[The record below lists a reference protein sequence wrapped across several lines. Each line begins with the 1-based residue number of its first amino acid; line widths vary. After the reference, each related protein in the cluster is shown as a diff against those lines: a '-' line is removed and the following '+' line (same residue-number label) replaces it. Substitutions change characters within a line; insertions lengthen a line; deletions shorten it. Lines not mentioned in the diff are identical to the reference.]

1 MIPSNL
7 EQSGAAD
14 SCAATIGDPED
25 NLDDVTDEGRGSNS
39 HISPLSPLEDKDSC
53 CTTSQDYVDC
63 PIEQDPVCDKSITV
77 TAMTELSGPGE
88 SGRTG
93 VPNTRDCIIPQRT
106 RKVNFKIKKSA
117 RFIAAVC
124 RFGCVSLRLIFPK
137 YSLLGLRFISVL
149 PEF

>member
-1 MIPSNL
+1 MSTLIPSNL

-39 HISPLSPLEDKDSC
+39 HISPLSPPKDKDSC

-63 PIEQDPVCDKSITV
+63 PIGHDPVCDKSITV

-88 SGRTG
+88 SGRSV
-93 VPNTRDCIIPQRT
+93 VPNTQDPIIPPRT
-106 RKVNFKIKKSA
+106 RKVIFEIKSRFVAADCKFNCICKIVFSKT
-117 RFIAAVC
+117 C
-124 RFGCVSLRLIFPK
+124 LLRC
-137 YSLLGLRFISVL
+137 SVH
-149 PEF
+149 FSFA